1 MVILFDVDNT
11 LLDNDRVT
19 ADLGAFLT
27 DAGGSA
33 AAAGYFSVLEALR
46 TELGYADYLGALQ
59 LYRASRPHDFPFFGA
74 SAFLVDYPFA
84 ARLYAGALAAVRH
97 AGELGEVAI
106 LSDGDAVFQP
116 LKIGRSGLGTEVG
129 GRVHIY
135 VHKEQE
141 LGEVERLSPADH
153 YVMVDDKRRLL
164 AAIKAHW
171 LDRVTTV
178 WVRQGH
184 YATAP
189 DVDTYAE
196 PDVAIDAIGDFPKL
210 SAAELRAAA
219 RPR

>member
-27 DAGGSA
+27 GAGGPA
-33 AAAGYFSVLEALR
+33 AASEYFKVLETLR
-46 TELGYADYLGALQ
+46 SELGYADYLGSLQ
-59 LYRASRPHDFPFFGA
+59 RYRSLHPRDFPFFGA

-84 ARLYAGALAAVRH
+84 SRLYSGAIAAVRH
-97 AGELGEVAI
+97 ACSLGDAAI

-116 LKIGRSGLGTEVG
+116 IKIARSGLGVEVR

-141 LGEVERLSPADH
+141 LDDFERRVPADH

-164 AAIKAHW
+164 AAIKSHW
-171 LDRVTTV
+171 QERVTTV

-184 YATAP
+184 YATAA
-189 DVDTYAE
+189 DVESYRPADLTIE
-196 PDVAIDAIGDFPKL
+196 AIGDFTRM
-210 SAAELRAAA
+210 SAPELRAAA
-219 RPR
+219 GPR